1 MSFFCLGLEIYDFV
15 YLSLYSHILDIIVQ
29 QILGQHVLNRISL
42 YRTFLHRCLRMLLTL
57 SITLFVCHLIVKI
70 VGFKW
75 YDVGENTQK

>member
-57 SITLFVCHLIVKI
+57 SIKLFVCHLIVKI